1 MRPACGSTSVF
12 HTKAESGASAAGRRV
27 ASAFVAG
34 SVPFASPRSA
44 GEGRRSTIASR
55 TAWTP
60 TFRRDEAGR
69 TGKTLPATTAW
80 RSPFASCSWESVPF
94 SKNSSMSSSL
104 LSATISTSFSR
115 QAFAGSCWAAGTS
128 VDLELAARVVA
139 VDLGLPGDEVHDAP

>member
-1 MRPACGSTSVF
+1 MRPACGSTSVLK
-12 HTKAESGASAAGRRV
+12 TKADSGASAAGLRV

-44 GEGRRSTIASR
+44 GEGSRSTIASR

-60 TFRRDEAGR
+60 TLRIDEAGS
-69 TGKTLPATTAW
+69 TGKIFLAATAR
-80 RSPFASCSWESVPF
+80 RSPTASCSWESVPF

-115 QAFAGSCWAAGTS
+115 QLFAASCCAAGAS
-128 VDLELAARVVA
+128 VSWNFPLASS
-139 VDLGLPGDEVHDAP
+139 P